1 MPTKKTESEEPKK
14 PSQINL
20 GEVVNNYLK
29 ALQRVFDVMN
39 YTLASERLLNE
50 QEYEE
55 FSRGNRVMPSQQS
68 RLDYEG
74 ARDETNT
81 WLLKQTLNEALGVL
95 VLFLDDCRTLGTL
108 SSWKSK
114 GGAGTDLQK
123 KLQEDRVAFARM
135 DLPAKLEHLEKEFEL
150 ASPSSEHILS
160 LFRARRILAANDARV
175 TDENLEDGEFT
186 VLLRSVQLKTNPG
199 DKQNPGVFVTSEMGD
214 LKRTFKTGEKLRLN
228 KQEHL
233 AVILT
238 VSLFITSQ
246 AQSLKEYA
254 QKLGVAK

>member
-1 MPTKKTESEEPKK
+1 MATKKTDQSETPK
-14 PSQINL
+14 PAQINL

-50 QEYEE
+50 QEYEN

-74 ARDETNT
+74 ARTETGT

-114 GGAGTDLQK
+114 GGEGTDLQK
-123 KLQEDRVAFARM
+123 KLQEDRIAFARM
-135 DLPAKLEHLEKEFEL
+135 DLPAKLAHLEKEFEL
-150 ASPSSEHILS
+150 SSPSSEHILS
-160 LFRARRILAANDARV
+160 LFRARRVLANNSSTVR
-175 TDENLEDGEFT
+175 EEDLKEGKFT
-186 VLLRSVQLKTNPG
+186 IKLRSVQLKTNPG
-199 DKQNPGVFVTSEMGD
+199 NQENPGVFVTSEMGD
-214 LKRTFKTGEKLRLN
+214 MVREFKSGERLQLN

-233 AVILT
+233 ATILT
-238 VSLFITSQ
+238 VALFITSQ

>member
-1 MPTKKTESEEPKK
+1 MATKKTSTPEPSK
-14 PSQINL
+14 PAQINL

-29 ALQRVFDVMN
+29 ALQRIFDVMN

-50 QEYEE
+50 QEYEN

-74 ARDETNT
+74 ARSETNT

-114 GGAGTDLQK
+114 GGEGADLQK
-123 KLQEDRVAFARM
+123 KLQEDRISFARL
-135 DLPAKLEHLEKEFEL
+135 DLPAKLAHLEKEFEL
-150 ASPSSEHILS
+150 SSPSSEHILS
-160 LFRARRILAANDARV
+160 LFKTRRVLANNASTVREEDL
-175 TDENLEDGEFT
+175 TDGKFT
-186 VLLRSVQLKTNPG
+186 VKLRSVQLKTNPG
-199 DKQNPGVFVTSEMGD
+199 NQENPGVFVTSEMGD
-214 LKRTFKTGEKLRLN
+214 MTREFTAGSKLQLN

-233 AVILT
+233 ATILT

>member
-1 MPTKKTESEEPKK
+1 MPTKKTTESESPK
-14 PSQINL
+14 PAQINL

-50 QEYEE
+50 QEYEN

-74 ARDETNT
+74 ARSETSN
-81 WLLKQTLNEALGVL
+81 WLLKQTLNESLGVL

-114 GGAGTDLQK
+114 GGEGSDLQK
-123 KLQEDRVAFARM
+123 KLQEDRISFARL
-135 DLPAKLEHLEKEFEL
+135 DLPAKLKYLEDEFEL
-150 ASPSSEHILS
+150 SSPSNEHILS
-160 LFRARRILAANDARV
+160 LFRARRVLANSSSIVREED
-175 TDENLEDGEFT
+175 LEGGKFT
-186 VLLRSVQLKTNPG
+186 VKLRSVQLKTNPG
-199 DKQNPGVFVTSEMGD
+199 GTENPGVFVTSEMGD
-214 LKRTFKTGEKLRLN
+214 MVREFNAGEKLQLN

-238 VSLFITSQ
+238 VSLFVTSQ
-246 AQSLKEYA
+246 AQSRKEYA